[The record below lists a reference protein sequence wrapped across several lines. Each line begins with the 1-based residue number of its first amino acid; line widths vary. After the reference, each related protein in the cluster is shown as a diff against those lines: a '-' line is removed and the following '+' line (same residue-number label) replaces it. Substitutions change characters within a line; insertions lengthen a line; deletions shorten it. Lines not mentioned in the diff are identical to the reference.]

1 MCCRRT
7 VSCKWLGKGFLWQ
20 NFQGP
25 KEICPSFLPAAH
37 PWRGSVGRGPWGLG
51 SPSLEPLQG
60 HLHPC
65 SCCLLCMECPYPIP
79 SLPAQPDWCLS
90 PEVPLHPHGTQAGS
104 GPCLCCPVPSH
115 PLLPWASPL
124 TSPDPRLGDP
134 GALHLCVPRA
144 SHGLLWIVEHP
155 MNVDRIKE

>member
-90 PEVPLHPHGTQAGS
+90 PGSASAPARHSGWVGSLSVLSRPLSSTASLGFSTYLPRPPTGRPWSPA
-104 GPCLCCPVPSH
+104 PLCPQSLAWSPVDSKISH
-115 PLLPWASPL
+115 E
-124 TSPDPRLGDP
+124 
-134 GALHLCVPRA
+134 C
-144 SHGLLWIVEHP
+144 
-155 MNVDRIKE
+155 